1 MNIRELPTSSHVTVY
16 VILVKLY
23 TLVKSGN
30 FGIICYKGITHFRLK
45 RKNKGISIDKRT
57 ITQMYNL
64 TCQYKIYIDKIM
76 SFTNSRVIYQSAL

>member
-1 MNIRELPTSSHVTVY
+1 MKIRELQTSSHVTVY

-45 RKNKGISIDKRT
+45 RKNKRIDKRT
-57 ITQMYNL
+57 ITQIYNL
-64 TCQYKIYIDKIM
+64 TCQYKNYIDKIM
-76 SFTNSRVIYQSAL
+76 SFTNYRVIYQSAL